1 MTPGA
6 HDLSRSEE
14 EQPWA
19 VGARG
24 LRPLLSP
31 AFPVAFSSSDSVADA
46 LLRCER
52 ANARLRAALS

>member
-1 MTPGA
+1 MTPGV
-6 HDLSRSEE
+6 HDLPPSEAA
-14 EQPWA
+14 QPWA
-19 VGARG
+19 VGARA

-31 AFPVAFSSSDSVADA
+31 VFPLTSGSGDFVADA